1 LQLPSC
7 FALWFSVD
15 SLMFTVANHYI
26 LSATRILYVDNDFY
40 CLVQTT
46 ELPIDPILI
55 TADQLIRR

>member
-1 LQLPSC
+1 
-7 FALWFSVD
+7 
-15 SLMFTVANHYI
+15 MFTVANHYI